1 MEIITKK
8 LSELK
13 LNPNNVRMHPDKQI
27 KEYVR
32 SLKQNGQ
39 LKPIVIDEHNVI
51 WIGNGLFKAM
61 REAGFEEAY
70 CYVKY
75 NLSDK
80 QKKKMMLSDNRIFDL
95 GVDDMAAFDRLIR
108 DLGDDLDVP
117 GYDHDLLST
126 LTADLDN
133 VDTMMADYGIIDDER
148 KEIIIEARENYE
160 RQEAKQAMTQQDLP
174 QPAYETPSPTV
185 SPAPLKEEAPQG
197 RYVICPKCGE
207 TIWL

>member
-39 LKPIVIDEHNVI
+39 LKPIIIDEHNVI

-61 REAGFEEAY
+61 QEAGFEEAY

-148 KEIIIEARENYE
+148 KETIIEARENYE
-160 RQEAKQAMTQQDLP
+160 RQEAKQVMTQQDLP